1 MKKAIK
7 LLSLAMLFAMPLA
20 ACGNNNNGGNS
31 GNNGGNQSGEHG
43 DSGDE
48 GGGSGSG
55 SGGGQHSGDE
65 GGGSGS
71 GGGGQQTST
80 VVLDFSKLNDVKGK
94 VGSVSFTSDK
104 GSGQSAPAYNANK
117 QELRLYLSNT
127 ITFTGATFSSIE
139 FDANTCGEEKATGTL
154 SASTG
159 SLSGFKW
166 TGSASSVEFTVNGG
180 KQVHINS
187 ITIKTGAGGS
197 GSGDEGGG
205 SGDEGGGGGGGSHV
219 ADLESYA
226 KEISYNV
233 FEEEDG
239 YELLEDGSYYIGVYW
254 DEEGAMSLVEACED
268 AYNYTP
274 EDFVLA
280 NDPEEDGDRAYMICA
295 TEDESVYI
303 EIDSYLE
310 DDDAGDT
317 WICIDY
323 FIYEAE

>member
-20 ACGNNNNGGNS
+20 ACNNNNSGGGS
-31 GNNGGNQSGEHG
+31 QSGGSESG
-43 DSGDE
+43 DSG
-48 GGGSGSG
+48 G
-55 SGGGQHSGDE
+55 GGGQHSGDE

-71 GGGGQQTST
+71 GGGGGQHSGDEGGGSGSGGGGGQQAST
-80 VVLDFSKLNDVKGK
+80 VVLDFSKIKDVSGK
-94 VGSVSFTSDK
+94 VGSVSYTTDI
-104 GSGQSAPAYNANK
+104 GSGQSAPAYNDGK
-117 QELRLYLSNT
+117 QELRLYIGNT
-127 ITFTGATFSSIE
+127 ITFSGATFTSIE
-139 FDANTCGEEKATGTL
+139 FDANGCGETKATGTL

-166 TGSASSVEFTVNGG
+166 TGNASSVKFTVNGG

-187 ITIKTGAGGS
+187 ITIKTNGA
-197 GSGDEGGG
+197 GGG
-205 SGDEGGGGGGGSHV
+205 SGDEGGGGSGGGQV
-219 ADLESYA
+219 ADLEGYA
-226 KEISYNV
+226 KELSYNV

-239 YELLEDGSYYIGVYW
+239 YELLEDGSYYVGVYW
-254 DEEGAMSLVEACED
+254 EEEGAMSLVEACED

-280 NDPEEDGDRAYMICA
+280 DDPEEDGDMAYMICA

-310 DDDAGDT
+310 DDDDGVT